1 MDQSDATQRSV
12 LGLRFRLL
20 SDDDGL
26 LVVNRGAVGV
36 GAIDHGL
43 VHRMNGRQG
52 NFVAIFLVFGGGRDR
67 RRHLG
72 STDEPF
78 EDSSALWGWKKK
90 GGEPLSVQT
99 SSSVIHKERERK
111 QGTENDF
118 EEKRDKRRKDK

>member
-52 NFVAIFLVFGGGRDR
+52 SFVAIFLVFGGGRDR

-72 STDEPF
+72 STDKSL
-78 EDSSALWGWKKK
+78 EDSSALWGRKKK
-90 GGEPLSVQT
+90 GEPLSVQT